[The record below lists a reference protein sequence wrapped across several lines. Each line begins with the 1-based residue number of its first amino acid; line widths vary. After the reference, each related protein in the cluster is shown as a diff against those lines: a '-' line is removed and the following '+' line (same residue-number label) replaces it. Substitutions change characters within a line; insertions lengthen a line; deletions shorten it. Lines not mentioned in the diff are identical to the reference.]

1 MDLGFSV
8 AEARQALEATSGD
21 VDKAAAILQAARRER
36 EMQNGGRLAYYAN
49 EVLRTQRPWNG
60 ARGRLPLVTSAP
72 NSSGP

>member
-8 AEARQALEATSGD
+8 AEARQALEATNGD

-36 EMQNGGRLAYYAN
+36 EMQNGGPLAYYIN

-60 ARGRLPLVTSAP
+60 ACTQS
-72 NSSGP
+72 